1 MILPPLLLLLA
12 ALALPIV
19 SWLTQWGAFGT
30 PGIGEMAS
38 RFPTLIG
45 AAGYAFS
52 IWGLIFVLV
61 VALGIWQFLPANR
74 THPLLRIVRIPASV
88 ALMMCAIWMPV
99 FTAGAFHLA
108 AALLVAAAILLLYC
122 LLQLQ
127 AARHGSR
134 AEQLLLWVQGSVS
147 AAWVT
152 LAAALN
158 LAQLRAA
165 TGFLA
170 DLPLQAF
177 SLGLLLAA
185 GVVLAI
191 VNHRQRGN
199 PVMVATAVWALLA
212 IFVQQ
217 SAAGTREAAITAC
230 SALALAALLLLQLV
244 WLVRARRIR
253 PAPGAPTAGL
263 PA

>member
-1 MILPPLLLLLA
+1 MLLLPLLLLLA
-12 ALALPIV
+12 ALSLPIV
-19 SWLTQWGAFGT
+19 SALTQLGAFGT
-30 PGIGEMAS
+30 PGIGEVAS

-61 VALGIWQFLPANR
+61 VALGIWQLLPANR
-74 THPLLRIVRIPASV
+74 MHPLLRIVQIPASL
-88 ALMMCAIWMPV
+88 AFLLCAIWMPV

-108 AALLVAAAILLLYC
+108 AALLVVAAILLLYC

-127 AARHGSR
+127 PARHGSR
-134 AEQLLLWVQGSVS
+134 AEKILLWAQGSLF

-165 TGFLA
+165 TGL
-170 DLPLQAF
+170 LSSVPLLAF

-185 GVVLAI
+185 GTVLAI

-199 PVMVATAVWALLA
+199 PVWVATAVWALLA

-217 SAAGTREAAITAC
+217 SAAGTRDAAITGC
-230 SALALAALLLLQLV
+230 SALALAGLLLLQLV
-244 WLVRARRIR
+244 WLMRAQRAR
-253 PAPGAPTAGL
+253 PAQVPDSAGV